1 MATSNA
7 PPPEALDLVAYLNEA
22 WTPYHAVLASCKRLM
37 AAGFEASPRARPF
50 FLLSVPE
57 RRFFATGGRPRS
69 REWRAR
75 LIRETNAGSGAATT
89 TTPYVFFGD
98 DPRRRYPRLPLTSLV
113 PRSRTLLPEK
123 TDRLRRQEISER
135 ESWGD
140 ALRPGG
146 KYFFTRNMSAVC
158 AFAVG
163 KKHAPGS
170 GFVIIGAH
178 TDSPCPRLKP
188 RTKAA
193 NEQFLQVR
201 VQNYGGGLWYTWFDR
216 DLGVAGRVLVNR
228 RGKDGNKTPKH
239 ELVRVDRP
247 VMRISSLAIHLDRSL
262 NDGFKVNFQQ
272 HMAPVVADAVAKQLG
287 DASETRFDDSNAKR
301 RKTSEPETEKID
313 ATDGKHCPVLLELL
327 AEQLDCDPGDILD
340 FECQLCDTQP
350 SAVGGA
356 RNEYVFSGRLDNLQS
371 CHASLCAL
379 IRASSDASLEHEHLT
394 RVMVHYDHEEV
405 GSDSAQGA
413 GSAMTEDALR
423 RITRALA
430 GDQSDDLDDLDARAR
445 RASFIV
451 SADMAHAVHPNYA
464 DRHEP
469 GHKPRFG
476 AGVVIKHNANQRY
489 ATDAITGWLF
499 REIGERFAKVPVQE
513 FVVRSDLGCGSTIGP
528 TLSTNTG
535 IRTVDVGPPQ
545 LSMHSVREMCS
556 AKDVK
561 HAVDHYAAVY
571 EQFGALDATLVVDGR
586 IGNLCRPCGETK

>member
-1 MATSNA
+1 
-7 PPPEALDLVAYLNEA
+7 
-22 WTPYHAVLASCKRLM
+22 
-37 AAGFEASPRARPF
+37 
-50 FLLSVPE
+50 
-57 RRFFATGGRPRS
+57 
-69 REWRAR
+69 
-75 LIRETNAGSGAATT
+75 
-89 TTPYVFFGD
+89 
-98 DPRRRYPRLPLTSLV
+98 
-113 PRSRTLLPEK
+113 
-123 TDRLRRQEISER
+123 
-135 ESWGD
+135 
-140 ALRPGG
+140 
-146 KYFFTRNMSAVC
+146 MSAVC

-163 KKHAPGS
+163 KKFVPGS

-188 RTKAA
+188 RTKAE
-193 NEQFLQVR
+193 NERFLQVR

-228 RGKDGNKTPKH
+228 KDDAGNHTPRH

-262 NDGFKVNFQQ
+262 NDGFKVNFQS
-272 HMAPVVADAVAKQLG
+272 HMAPIVADAVETHLG
-287 DASETRFDDSNAKR
+287 AGGDGGGETRDDPDTKR
-301 RKTSEPETEKID
+301 RKTSRTTANE
-313 ATDGKHCPVLLELL
+313 KHCPVLLELL
-327 AEQLDCDPGDILD
+327 AEQLDCDPADILD

-379 IRASSDASLEHEHLT
+379 IRASSDASLENEHLT
-394 RVMVHYDHEEV
+394 RMMVHYDHEEV

-413 GSAMTEDALR
+413 GSSMTEDALR

-430 GDQSDDLDDLDARAR
+430 PFAARPGAGDPDDLDARAR

-489 ATDAITGWLF
+489 ATDAVTGWLF
-499 REIGERFAKVPVQE
+499 REIGERFADVPVQE

-561 HAVDHYAAVY
+561 HAVNHYTAVY
-571 EQFGALDATLVVDGR
+571 ERFGALDATLVVDGR
-586 IGNLCRPCGETK
+586 IGNLCRPCD

>member
-1 MATSNA
+1 M
-7 PPPEALDLVAYLNEA
+7 
-22 WTPYHAVLASCKRLM
+22 
-37 AAGFEASPRARPF
+37 
-50 FLLSVPE
+50 
-57 RRFFATGGRPRS
+57 
-69 REWRAR
+69 
-75 LIRETNAGSGAATT
+75 
-89 TTPYVFFGD
+89 
-98 DPRRRYPRLPLTSLV
+98 
-113 PRSRTLLPEK
+113 
-123 TDRLRRQEISER
+123 
-135 ESWGD
+135 
-140 ALRPGG
+140 RPGG

-163 KKHAPGS
+163 KKHVPGS

-188 RTKAA
+188 KTKAA
-193 NEQFLQVR
+193 NETFLQVR

-228 RGKDGNKTPKH
+228 RDASGNATPKH

-262 NDGFKVNFQQ
+262 NDGFKVNFQS
-272 HMAPVVADAVAKQLG
+272 HMAPIIADEVQRALG
-287 DASETRFDDSNAKR
+287 GGGGDDDDSNDDAKDAQSEKR
-301 RKTSEPETEKID
+301 RKTTKQDDS
-313 ATDGKHCPVLLELL
+313 KHCPVLLELF
-327 AEQLDCDPGDILD
+327 AEQLRCDPADILD
-340 FECQLCDTQP
+340 FECQLCDAQP
-350 SAVGGA
+350 SAIGGA

-379 IRASSDASLEHEHLT
+379 IRASSDASLEDEHLT
-394 RVMVHYDHEEV
+394 RMMVHYDHEEV

-413 GSAMTEDALR
+413 GSSMTEDALR

-430 GDQSDDLDDLDARAR
+430 GAERAGDADDLDARAR
-445 RASFIV
+445 RASFVV
-451 SADMAHAVHPNYA
+451 SADMAHAVHPNYS
-464 DRHEP
+464 DKHEP
-469 GHKPRFG
+469 GHRPRFG

-499 REIGERFAKVPVQE
+499 REIGERYANVPVQE

-535 IRTVDVGPPQ
+535 IRTVDVGAPQ

-571 EQFGALDATLVVDGR
+571 EKFGQLDATLVVDGR
-586 IGNLCRPCGETK
+586 IGNLCRECA

>member
-1 MATSNA
+1 
-7 PPPEALDLVAYLNEA
+7 V
-22 WTPYHAVLASCKRLM
+22 
-37 AAGFEASPRARPF
+37 
-50 FLLSVPE
+50 
-57 RRFFATGGRPRS
+57 
-69 REWRAR
+69 
-75 LIRETNAGSGAATT
+75 
-89 TTPYVFFGD
+89 
-98 DPRRRYPRLPLTSLV
+98 
-113 PRSRTLLPEK
+113 
-123 TDRLRRQEISER
+123 
-135 ESWGD
+135 
-140 ALRPGG
+140 RPGG

-163 KKHAPGS
+163 KKHVPGS

-188 RTKAA
+188 KTKAA
-193 NEQFLQVR
+193 NETFLQVR

-228 RGKDGNKTPKH
+228 RDASGNATPKH

-262 NDGFKVNFQQ
+262 NDGFKVNFQS
-272 HMAPVVADAVAKQLG
+272 HMAPIIADEVQRALG
-287 DASETRFDDSNAKR
+287 GGGGDDDDSNDDAKDAQSEKR
-301 RKTSEPETEKID
+301 RKTTKQDDS
-313 ATDGKHCPVLLELL
+313 KHCPVLLELF
-327 AEQLDCDPGDILD
+327 AEQLRCDPADILD
-340 FECQLCDTQP
+340 FECQLCDAQP
-350 SAVGGA
+350 SAIGGA

-379 IRASSDASLEHEHLT
+379 IRASSDASLEDEHLT
-394 RVMVHYDHEEV
+394 RMMVHYDHEEV

-413 GSAMTEDALR
+413 GSSMTEDALR

-430 GDQSDDLDDLDARAR
+430 GAERAGDADDLDARAR
-445 RASFIV
+445 RASFVV
-451 SADMAHAVHPNYA
+451 SADMAHAVHPNYS
-464 DRHEP
+464 DKHEP
-469 GHKPRFG
+469 GHRPRFG

-499 REIGERFAKVPVQE
+499 REIGERYANVPVQE

-535 IRTVDVGPPQ
+535 IRTVDVGAPQ

-571 EQFGALDATLVVDGR
+571 EKFGQLDATLVVDGR
-586 IGNLCRPCGETK
+586 IGNLCRECA

>member
-1 MATSNA
+1 M
-7 PPPEALDLVAYLNEA
+7 
-22 WTPYHAVLASCKRLM
+22 
-37 AAGFEASPRARPF
+37 
-50 FLLSVPE
+50 
-57 RRFFATGGRPRS
+57 
-69 REWRAR
+69 
-75 LIRETNAGSGAATT
+75 
-89 TTPYVFFGD
+89 
-98 DPRRRYPRLPLTSLV
+98 
-113 PRSRTLLPEK
+113 
-123 TDRLRRQEISER
+123 
-135 ESWGD
+135 
-140 ALRPGG
+140 RPGG

-163 KKHAPGS
+163 KKHVPGS

-188 RTKAA
+188 KTKAA
-193 NEQFLQVR
+193 NETFLQVR

-228 RGKDGNKTPKH
+228 RDASGNATPKH

-262 NDGFKVNFQQ
+262 NDGFKVNFQS
-272 HMAPVVADAVAKQLG
+272 HMAPIIADEVQRALG
-287 DASETRFDDSNAKR
+287 GGGGDDDDSNDAQSEKR
-301 RKTSEPETEKID
+301 RKTTKQDDS
-313 ATDGKHCPVLLELL
+313 KHCPVLLELF
-327 AEQLDCDPGDILD
+327 AEQLRCDPADILD
-340 FECQLCDTQP
+340 FECQLCDAQP
-350 SAVGGA
+350 SAIGGA

-379 IRASSDASLEHEHLT
+379 IRASSDASLEDEHLT
-394 RVMVHYDHEEV
+394 RMMVHYDHEEV

-413 GSAMTEDALR
+413 GSSMTEDALR

-430 GDQSDDLDDLDARAR
+430 GAERAGDADDLDARAR
-445 RASFIV
+445 RASFVV
-451 SADMAHAVHPNYA
+451 SADMAHAVHPNYS
-464 DRHEP
+464 DKHEP
-469 GHKPRFG
+469 GHRPRFG

-499 REIGERFAKVPVQE
+499 REIGERYANVPVQE

-535 IRTVDVGPPQ
+535 IRTVDVGAPQ

-571 EQFGALDATLVVDGR
+571 EKFGQLDATLVVDGR
-586 IGNLCRPCGETK
+586 IGNLCRECA

>member
-1 MATSNA
+1 
-7 PPPEALDLVAYLNEA
+7 
-22 WTPYHAVLASCKRLM
+22 
-37 AAGFEASPRARPF
+37 
-50 FLLSVPE
+50 
-57 RRFFATGGRPRS
+57 
-69 REWRAR
+69 
-75 LIRETNAGSGAATT
+75 
-89 TTPYVFFGD
+89 
-98 DPRRRYPRLPLTSLV
+98 
-113 PRSRTLLPEK
+113 
-123 TDRLRRQEISER
+123 
-135 ESWGD
+135 
-140 ALRPGG
+140 
-146 KYFFTRNMSAVC
+146 MSAVC

-163 KKHAPGS
+163 KNHKPGS

-178 TDSPCPRLKP
+178 TDSPCPKLKP
-188 RTKAA
+188 KTKAK
-193 NEQFLQVR
+193 NENFLQTR

-228 RGKDGNKTPKH
+228 KDEDGTETPTH

-272 HMAPVVADAVAKQLG
+272 HMAPIIADEVERVLG
-287 DASETRFDDSNAKR
+287 GGGDSNEDDSKR
-301 RKTSEPETEKID
+301 RKTTKDKDSSS
-313 ATDGKHCPVLLELL
+313 KHCPVLLELF
-327 AEQLDCDPGDILD
+327 AEELNCDPGDILD
-340 FECQLCDTQP
+340 FECQLCDTQK
-350 SAVGGA
+350 SAIGGA

-394 RVMVHYDHEEV
+394 RMMVHYDHEEV

-413 GSAMTEDALR
+413 GSSMTEDALR
-423 RITRALA
+423 RITRSLSGADGA
-430 GDQSDDLDDLDARAR
+430 NAFDDLDARAR
-445 RASFIV
+445 RASFVV

-464 DRHEP
+464 DKHEP
-469 GHKPRFG
+469 GHRPRFG

-499 REIGERFAKVPVQE
+499 REIGERYANVPVQE

-535 IRTVDVGPPQ
+535 IRTVDVGAPQ

-571 EQFGALDATLVVDGR
+571 EKFGQLDATLVVDGR
-586 IGNLCRPCGETK
+586 IGNLCRECK

>member
-1 MATSNA
+1 M
-7 PPPEALDLVAYLNEA
+7 
-22 WTPYHAVLASCKRLM
+22 
-37 AAGFEASPRARPF
+37 
-50 FLLSVPE
+50 
-57 RRFFATGGRPRS
+57 
-69 REWRAR
+69 
-75 LIRETNAGSGAATT
+75 
-89 TTPYVFFGD
+89 
-98 DPRRRYPRLPLTSLV
+98 
-113 PRSRTLLPEK
+113 
-123 TDRLRRQEISER
+123 
-135 ESWGD
+135 
-140 ALRPGG
+140 RPGG

-163 KKHAPGS
+163 KKHVPGS

-188 RTKAA
+188 KTKAA
-193 NEQFLQVR
+193 NETFLQVR

-228 RGKDGNKTPKH
+228 RDASGNATPKH

-262 NDGFKVNFQQ
+262 NDGFKVNFQS
-272 HMAPVVADAVAKQLG
+272 HMAPIIADEVRRALG
-287 DASETRFDDSNAKR
+287 GGGADDDDSNDGAKDAQSEKR
-301 RKTSEPETEKID
+301 RKTTKQDDS
-313 ATDGKHCPVLLELL
+313 KHCPVLLELF
-327 AEQLDCDPGDILD
+327 AEQLRCDPADILD
-340 FECQLCDTQP
+340 FECQLCDAQP
-350 SAVGGA
+350 SAIGGA

-379 IRASSDASLEHEHLT
+379 IRASSDASLEDEHLT
-394 RVMVHYDHEEV
+394 RMMVHYDHEEV

-413 GSAMTEDALR
+413 GSSMTEDALR

-430 GDQSDDLDDLDARAR
+430 GAERAGDADDLDARAR
-445 RASFIV
+445 RASFVV
-451 SADMAHAVHPNYA
+451 SADMAHAVHPNYSEK
-464 DRHEP
+464 HEP
-469 GHKPRFG
+469 GHRPRFG

-499 REIGERFAKVPVQE
+499 REIGERYANVPVQE

-535 IRTVDVGPPQ
+535 IRTVDVGAPQ

-571 EQFGALDATLVVDGR
+571 EKFGQLDATLVVDGR
-586 IGNLCRPCGETK
+586 IGNLCRECA